1 MRLDEVVVPKIK
13 AQREEYAS
21 LHPDEFVEE
30 GITHSESQGKTSLSY
45 YLNVMAGTPE
55 IQSFIRWNNLTNVF
69 ILRNIV

>member
-30 GITHSESQGKTSLSY
+30 GITHSESQGKTSL
-45 YLNVMAGTPE
+45 
-55 IQSFIRWNNLTNVF
+55 
-69 ILRNIV
+69 